1 MLSYIQKEGNS
12 MMKQYETTF
21 LKNHGITKENYH
33 EKLFMTED
41 EIPSAST
48 MKNATAFAAELKR
61 LLIAKKRICI
71 YGDYDTDGVTA
82 TVVMVRGLRLLS
94 KALTGDQGKISYWI
108 NDRFEDGYGMTSNA
122 VDHILQRNPK
132 LNVVITVDNGV
143 VAFDAIKHAVERNL
157 EVLVTDHHKG
167 LEELPVAK
175 VIVDPSQIGETCQ
188 FKDISGCTVAYKLLL
203 LTAETYA
210 PKMVNE
216 IKKLVDFVG
225 VSVVSDVMPMLYE
238 NRVYVKKAVKIFNR
252 QDSKIPLRFGWYALI
267 ERLYAIK
274 KLHKDHDIDETDF
287 GWLFSPIINA
297 QSRVEGKA
305 NIGVDLFLS
314 TDSDDVREKAKYM
327 IEVNESRKEV
337 SNAAFAEISQTI
349 NPKQSIII
357 VRNDEVGE
365 GIIGLLGSKITDLY
379 NRPSIV
385 VTAVGNNK
393 LKGSARSIQGV
404 DITDTLRKLNKD
416 DKFMS
421 ALGGHSGAAGM
432 TFNADQFE
440 EFKKQAIKAFDQLVP
455 KDLAATVKPDLIIDS
470 HDVTLKL
477 IKDFQKLAPFGEDF
491 KFPNIEVL
499 KLPIDKVELLGKDK
513 SHLKLTTETGIK
525 VIVWN
530 DADKFKD
537 DAISNHYV
545 NVIANPQINDF
556 MGSESLQLVVVKDE
570 ISFSN

>member
-1 MLSYIQKEGNS
+1 
-12 MMKQYETTF
+12 MKDYKKLF
-21 LKNHGITKENYH
+21 LKNHGITADNYH
-33 EKLFMTED
+33 DKLFMTED

-48 MKNATAFAAELKR
+48 MKNATAFAEELKR
-61 LLIAKKRICI
+61 LLLAKKRICI

-82 TVVMVRGLRLLS
+82 TVVMVRGLRVLS
-94 KALTGDQGKISYWI
+94 KALTGSQGKISYWI

-132 LNVVITVDNGV
+132 LNAIITVDNGV
-143 VAFDAIKHAVERNL
+143 VAFDAIKHAVDRKL

-203 LTAETYA
+203 LTAQTYA
-210 PKMVNE
+210 PQTVAE

-238 NRVYVKKAVKIFNR
+238 NRVYVKKAINIFNR
-252 QDSKIPLRFGWYALI
+252 QDPKIPLRFAWYALM

-274 KLHKDHDIDETDF
+274 KLRRDHDINEQDF
-287 GWLFSPIINA
+287 GWVFSPIINA
-297 QSRVEGKA
+297 QSRVEGTA

-327 IEVNESRKEV
+327 VEVNESRKEI
-337 SNAAFAEISQTI
+337 SNAAFAEIDETI

-357 VRNDEVGE
+357 VRNDDVGE
-365 GIIGLLGSKITDLY
+365 GIIGLLGSKLTDLY

-385 VTAVGNNK
+385 VTAIGDNK
-393 LKGSARSIQGV
+393 LKGSARSIPGV
-404 DITDTLRKLNKD
+404 DITDTLRKLNQD
-416 DKFMS
+416 HQFMP

-432 TFNADQFE
+432 TFNADQFD

-455 KDLAATVKPDLIIDS
+455 KDLTATVEPDIVVDG

-477 IKDFQKLAPFGEDF
+477 VKDFLSFAPFGESF
-491 KFPNIEVL
+491 ELPKIKAL
-499 KLPIDKVELLGKDK
+499 KLPIDKVEVVGKDK
-513 SHLKLTTETGIK
+513 THLKLTTETGIK
-525 VIVWN
+525 IMLWN
-530 DADKFKD
+530 DAKKFKK
-537 DAISNHYV
+537 DAATSHYV
-545 NVIANPQINDF
+545 DVIATPKINKF
-556 MGSESLQLVVVKDE
+556 GTELIVVHDE